1 MMKIRLGLAILAV
14 IAVGAVALAT
24 MMLIRSDDSDYKPT
38 RAMVSAG
45 EQAPSFNLEG
55 ADGKY
60 VSLEQYRGKKNVLLY
75 FSMGYG

>member
-1 MMKIRLGLAILAV
+1 MKIRLGLA
-14 IAVGAVALAT
+14 AVALLVIGVVALAAAI
-24 MMLIRSDDSDYKPT
+24 LIRSDDSEAKPV
-38 RAMVSAG
+38 RPMVSAG

-60 VSLEQYRGKKNVLLY
+60 VSLEQYRGKNVLLY